1 MPLYIRDDRV
11 NDLAEQFRALSG
23 ARSKTEAVRCALA
36 SQISAFE
43 QGENLAERIRR
54 LQRKAAARGIR
65 PDGWDD
71 KHLMDELSGDL

>member
-1 MPLYIRDDRV
+1 MPLSIRDDRV
-11 NDLAEQFRALSG
+11 NDLAEQFRAFSG

-36 SQISAFE
+36 SQVAAFE
-43 QGENLAERIRR
+43 QRENLAERIGR
-54 LQRKAAARGIR
+54 LQRTAASRGIF